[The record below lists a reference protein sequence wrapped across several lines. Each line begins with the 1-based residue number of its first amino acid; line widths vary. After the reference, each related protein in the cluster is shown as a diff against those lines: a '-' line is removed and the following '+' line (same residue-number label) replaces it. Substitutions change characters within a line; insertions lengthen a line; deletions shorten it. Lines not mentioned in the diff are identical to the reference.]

1 MERKSSYE
9 GPSRESSLYRIFIED
24 STDDYTKANCKILLI
39 NQFERLKSE
48 KQSRRLTNANGFFLE
63 SFSIQ
68 ISYRLD
74 KATTIKCL
82 ISGKININLSWPA
95 LIESFYRWNAFLT
108 TKFRCKALDEKNF
121 NRFNHTKVAWWYSR
135 KKDPFLNANLY
146 DTQLVLASLTMLG
159 NIREKYSWRYN
170 H

>member
-1 MERKSSYE
+1 MFQVVRKSSYE

-63 SFSIQ
+63 SFSIK

-95 LIESFYRWNAFLT
+95 LIESFYR
-108 TKFRCKALDEKNF
+108 
-121 NRFNHTKVAWWYSR
+121 
-135 KKDPFLNANLY
+135 
-146 DTQLVLASLTMLG
+146 
-159 NIREKYSWRYN
+159 
-170 H
+170 